1 MALDTQLLALAQR
14 IGSELKA
21 VRTAAGDTNSLATTA
36 KTLVGAI
43 NELKTAIASAPSI
56 NDGGTSTTS
65 TYSSNKIVAEL
76 TTLEN
81 KIKNEILGGA
91 SSAYDTLLEIQQQ
104 LQSDDTDIANLLAA
118 LGNRVRFDASQSL
131 NTSQQSQARS
141 NIAAAAT
148 AHTHAISEVSGL
160 QNVLDGKSNVGH
172 THSASDMGA
181 VSATA
186 VGNTDTDFVSAFVSA
201 LS

>member
-1 MALDTQLLALAQR
+1 MSDHPADRRRFKRIAFDARTELRQGEHTWPVKLIDLSLKGLLIERPAPWLGNPQQNF
-14 IGSELKA
+14 S
-21 VRTAAGDTNSLATTA
+21 
-36 KTLVGAI
+36 VGI
-43 NELKTAIASAPSI
+43 HL
-56 NDGGTSTTS
+56 
-65 TYSSNKIVAEL
+65 
-76 TTLEN
+76 
-81 KIKNEILGGA
+81 
-91 SSAYDTLLEIQQQ
+91 
-104 LQSDDTDIANLLAA
+104 SDDTDIANLLAA